1 MSAFVVSDKHINT
14 LITWAYN
21 NKVQYYKDRWVDINQ
36 TPTHA
41 ANTLYAENVRS
52 VNSRYNERSKTQYD
66 RFRFVP
72 VQDLPDAIGIIKLC
86 HCLQYQSCEHKGWD
100 KSEAKKLLQAIEEY
114 AMRALPGFEKA
125 YNAAEWSI

>member
-1 MSAFVVSDKHINT
+1 MSAFVVSDLHINT

-21 NKVQYYKDRWVDINQ
+21 NKVQYYKDLWVYINQ

-41 ANTLYAENVRS
+41 AEILHAENVRS
-52 VNSRYNERSKTQYD
+52 VNSRYNERSKTQYG

-86 HCLQYQSCEHKGWD
+86 HCLQYQSCEHKGWE
-100 KSEAKKLLQAIEEY
+100 KSEAKKLLQAIIDTAIDQIPGY
-114 AMRALPGFEKA
+114 KQAAWAL
-125 YNAAEWSI
+125 